1 MPQNYPLM
9 LDVADRLVVIV
20 GGGAV
25 AARKARGLI
34 ECGAQRVRCVSPE
47 FVTGIPDAVE
57 RIEGRYEPHYLDGAT
72 LAFAAT
78 DDPAVNA
85 AVVRD
90 GRARGVLVNRA
101 DATDDGEPGDFA
113 TPARFVDGP
122 VTVTVSAGGSPALA
136 ATIRDGM
143 GVRWDPRWTTMAEAM
158 QTIRPM
164 IAGRTNLAPRRRQQ
178 IFHEL
183 ATEQSLT
190 LVAECGIEGLRSW
203 LLERFP
209 ELKGHG

>member
-1 MPQNYPLM
+1 MAHNYPLM

-20 GGGAV
+20 GGGNVAV
-25 AARKARGLI
+25 RKARGLI
-34 ECGAQRVRCVSPE
+34 ECGATRVCCVSPK
-47 FVTGIPDAVE
+47 FDPRIPEAVE
-57 RIEGRYEPHYLDGAT
+57 RIEGRYEPRYLDGAA

-113 TPARFVDGP
+113 TPAKFVDGA

-136 ATIRDGM
+136 ALIRDGM
-143 GVRWDPRWTTMAEAM
+143 NARWDARWTQMAEAM
-158 QTIRPM
+158 QTIRPLVL
-164 IAGRTNLAPRRRQQ
+164 AHADLAPRRRQQ

-183 ATEQSLT
+183 ATEESLT
-190 LVAECGIEGLRSW
+190 LVAERGVDGVRSW

-209 ELKGHG
+209 ELKAHA

>member
-1 MPQNYPLM
+1 M

-25 AARKARGLI
+25 AARKAKGLI
-34 ECGAQRVRCVSPE
+34 ECGAKRLRCVSPK
-47 FVTGIPDAVE
+47 FDAGMPPGVE
-57 RIEGRYEPHYLDGAT
+57 RIEGRYHSEQLDGAS

-78 DDPAVNA
+78 ADPAVNA

-113 TPARFVDGP
+113 TPAKFIDGP

-136 ATIRDGM
+136 ALIRDGM
-143 GVRWDPRWTTMAEAM
+143 SARWDPRWTAMADAM
-158 QTIRPM
+158 QTIRPV
-164 IAGRTNLAPRRRQQ
+164 IAGRATLDPRVRKQ

-183 ATEQSLT
+183 ATEQSLA
-190 LVAECGIEGLRSW
+190 LVAERGVDGLRTW

-209 ELKGHG
+209 ELQSNA

>member
-1 MPQNYPLM
+1 M
-9 LDVADRLVVIV
+9 LDVADRLVVII

-25 AARKARGLI
+25 AARKAKGLI
-34 ECGAQRVRCVSPE
+34 ECGAKRVRCVSPR
-47 FVTGIPDAVE
+47 FDPGMPPGVE
-57 RIEGRYEPHYLDGAT
+57 RIEGRYDSRYLDGAT

-113 TPARFVDGP
+113 TPARFVDGA

-136 ATIRDGM
+136 ALIRDGM
-143 GVRWDPRWTTMAEAM
+143 GARWDPRWTAMAEAM

-164 IAGRTNLAPRRRQQ
+164 IAGRARLEPRRRKQ

-183 ATEQSLT
+183 ATEESLT
-190 LVAECGIEGLRSW
+190 IVAERGVDGLRNW
-203 LLERFP
+203 LLQRFP
-209 ELKGHG
+209 ELQGHA